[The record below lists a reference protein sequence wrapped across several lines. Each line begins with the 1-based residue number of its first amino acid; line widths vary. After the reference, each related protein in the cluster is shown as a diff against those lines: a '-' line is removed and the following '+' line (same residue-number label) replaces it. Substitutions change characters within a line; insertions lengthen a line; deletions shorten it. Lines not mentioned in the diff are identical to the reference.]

1 MTIKNNDGKE
11 FVEGRELE
19 DAWITRLS
27 RCLAKKESA
36 RIQYH
41 DCEDAVAAAITHAMR
56 QGVPPARVEAV
67 LTSFHE
73 GSRD

>member
-11 FVEGRELE
+11 FVEGREF
-19 DAWITRLS
+19 DSWIVRLTRSLS
-27 RCLAKKESA
+27 KRESA

>member
-1 MTIKNNDGKE
+1 MNITDSAGKE
-11 FVEGRELE
+11 FVEGREF
-19 DAWITRLS
+19 DSWIVRLTRSLS
-27 RCLAKKESA
+27 KRESA

-67 LTSFHE
+67 LTTFHE

>member
-11 FVEGRELE
+11 FVEGREF
-19 DAWITRLS
+19 DSWIVRLTRSLS
-27 RCLAKKESA
+27 KRESA

-73 GSRD
+73 GSRY

>member
-11 FVEGRELE
+11 FVEGREF
-19 DAWITRLS
+19 DSWIVRLTRSLS
-27 RCLAKKESA
+27 KRESA

-56 QGVPPARVEAV
+56 QGVPPAGVEAV

>member
-11 FVEGRELE
+11 FVEGREL
-19 DAWITRLS
+19 DSWIVRLTRSLS
-27 RCLAKKESA
+27 KRESA